1 MRLIGKVSSYEKII
15 AYLKD
20 PEGNADQLTENEQ
33 RMLTRRMEA
42 FTLIQGHNYADAAA
56 ILMKRFPG
64 ISRATAYR
72 DCADAV
78 SMFGDISKA
87 TKDGIRHLAS
97 EIVRDAIS
105 IARLKNNEEGMI
117 KGAKALADINGVNT
131 MDPDMPDFSAL
142 EPHTY
147 VLGLPPKFIK
157 VMELMI
163 KGGKIDL
170 TQMVNNMANV
180 ADEAEIIEETN
191 GSDTAE

>member
-1 MRLIGKVSSYEKII
+1 MRLIGKITTYDKII

-20 PEGNADQLTENEQ
+20 PEANKDTLTANEQ
-33 RMLTRRMEA
+33 AMLDRRMEA
-42 FTLIQGHNYADAAA
+42 FTLIRNYNSNADAAA

-87 TKDGIRHLAS
+87 TKEGIRHLAS
-97 EIVRDAIS
+97 EIVRDAIQ
-105 IARLKNNEEGMI
+105 IARIKNNEEGMM
-117 KGAKALADINGVNT
+117 KGAKALSDINGVNST
-131 MDPDMPDFSAL
+131 DPEMPDFAAL

-147 VLGLPPKFIK
+147 NIVLPDAFLK
-157 VMELMI
+157 VMQLMI

-170 TQMVNNMANV
+170 TQVVNNMAR
-180 ADEAEIIEETN
+180 
-191 GSDTAE
+191 TAEPAVIVSEEGNE